1 MADTSDSG
9 ARKSKSCT
17 PITGNSSTISNGTPC
32 RGGMI
37 HLVHRVDRDL
47 TPNTPRADASFR
59 NEDKV
64 SPMLAKLRMTPG
76 RLLKEKQTILVK
88 KHEETRRKVD
98 SLNVGGGVSMWP
110 EMDSMRMSR
119 EEIYRLSG
127 FCLLLVSIVAAVFAL
142 LHGSTISL
150 LIQFHKRLSQ
160 FSSQHA
166 LVVHSGQVKL
176 DRSLVDWHT
185 NYKQIMDSIHEE
197 FDVTKLPTTYILY
210 ILVYI
215 ATLCVLLYYLI
226 DNMFAKSKLSPK
238 RIKRW
243 VSLLVLTTA
252 WTSLLGFTLVIALR
266 TEAAIETNIY
276 QLSNTQADLI
286 LTDLSSDKF
295 NQVLQYWRTRC
306 LPPTT
311 HGTISIFGILPVRD
325 VTFYIQYY
333 SIPIVT
339 VLIAPVFR
347 LIVSLMTIYN
357 VRKDKMS

>member
-1 MADTSDSG
+1 MTEKSP
-9 ARKSKSCT
+9 ARKSRSST
-17 PITGNSSTISNGTPC
+17 PIIVNGSVIQNGTPS
-32 RGGMI
+32 RGGLL
-37 HLVHRVDRDL
+37 HLSHRLDKDI
-47 TPNTPRADASFR
+47 TPKTPVADASFR
-59 NEDKV
+59 NDDKV

-76 RLLKEKQTILVK
+76 RLLKEKQTILVR

-110 EMDSMRMSR
+110 EMDSMRMSK
-119 EEIYRLSG
+119 EEIYKLSG
-127 FCLLLVSIVAAVFAL
+127 FCLIMVIVVIAIFIG

-150 LIQFHKRLSQ
+150 LLQYHKRLSQ
-160 FSSQHA
+160 FSFHQ
-166 LVVHSGQVKL
+166 VIIVDSGQAEM
-176 DRSLVDWHT
+176 DHSLIDWHIK
-185 NYKQIMDSIHEE
+185 YKQIVDSIHEE
-197 FDVTKLPTTYILY
+197 FDVSKLPASYILY
-210 ILVYI
+210 ILLYFT
-215 ATLCVLLYYLI
+215 TLCVLLYYLI

-252 WTSLLGFTLVIALR
+252 WTCLLGFTLVIALR

-276 QLSNTQADLI
+276 QLSDTLADI
-286 LTDLSSDKF
+286 IPTDLASDKF

-357 VRKDKMS
+357 VTNEKLS